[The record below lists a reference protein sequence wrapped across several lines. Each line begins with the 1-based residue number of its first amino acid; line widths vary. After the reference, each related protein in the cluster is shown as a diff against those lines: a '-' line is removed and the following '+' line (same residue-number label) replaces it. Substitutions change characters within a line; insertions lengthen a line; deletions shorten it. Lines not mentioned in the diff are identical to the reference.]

1 MTIQVGS
8 AATIGEKELR
18 TDWPV
23 EEGLTAGT
31 QKQTGRIMN
40 LIAEEGSIV
49 PDRKRRGL

>member
-31 QKQTGRIMN
+31 TKQKGRTMN
-40 LIAEEGSIV
+40 LLAEEGSAV
-49 PDRKRRGL
+49 LSRKRRGL